1 MCRTSPID
9 GADLVKGV
17 ILDDSLDV
25 FRVAGSYQDFL
36 QPRNLA
42 QAAQDPN
49 IIAAQTDKHRIV
61 WLINVETLE
70 EVVEHDAASPDLHNV
85 IFKAG
90 TFHVLVSAPRADYA
104 RFRMTLA
111 PKSPTCGEHFL
122 VVLPWVG
129 DVLFHH
135 AALRTKQLLGPVVAL
150 FGLNNRATSTAGENF
165 FNGEIPETSVNEFE
179 KQQGLKLSPEQRRAV
194 HTINTTPK
202 CIMRI
207 NALAGTGKS
216 MIHALILSAIMPK
229 LEKGH
234 AIGMVVPARALRDEC
249 VQTLIQILANSKS
262 GSDAAVSASMDARL
276 LWLGRP
282 SNTGCKVGTWED
294 KINEAVEDSLSQEH
308 KCL

>member
-36 QPRNLA
+36 QPSNLA
-42 QAAQDPN
+42 QAAKDPN
-49 IIAAQTDKHRIV
+49 IIAAQTETDKHRIV
-61 WLINVETLE
+61 WLINVEALE
-70 EVVEHDAASPDLHNV
+70 EVVGRQEHLRLAHAESPDLHNV

-150 FGLNNRATSTAGENF
+150 FGFNNPATSTAGENF

-179 KQQGLKLSPEQRRAV
+179 KQQGLKLSPEQPTARSAHHQHNAKMHHAHQCPCRHWEVDDPRPDPVRNNAEARERPCDRHGGASESTSRRVRADV
-194 HTINTTPK
+194 DTNISQLQVWIGRCRVCQHGCTTP
-202 CIMRI
+202 
-207 NALAGTGKS
+207 LAR
-216 MIHALILSAIMPK
+216 
-229 LEKGH
+229 
-234 AIGMVVPARALRDEC
+234 PA
-249 VQTLIQILANSKS
+249 QQH
-262 GSDAAVSASMDARL
+262 
-276 LWLGRP
+276 WL
-282 SNTGCKVGTWED
+282 
-294 KINEAVEDSLSQEH
+294 
-308 KCL
+308 